1 MEFAVIS
8 DTGLLRKQ
16 NEDHY
21 LVMESH
27 GLFAVCDGMGGHKGG
42 EIASRLA
49 VDCIREYMVN
59 EVADNNIDAPIAVIN
74 AAIQKANRLIWS
86 EGQGNPEWHEMGTTI
101 TAALLKK
108 KQLSIANVGDSSLY
122 ICRNGKLKKLT
133 RDHTLAEQMVNDGLI
148 KQQEKRNSAYNHIL
162 TRALGVQQ
170 EVQIDNFETNLYTGD
185 IILLCSDGLSD
196 MLDENEIAAVLQPD
210 GSVHKEARQLLD
222 AALGNGGFDN
232 ITIILLRIN

>member
-21 LVMESH
+21 LAMEPY

-49 VDCIREYMVN
+49 VDCIRQYMVN
-59 EVADNNIDAPIAVIN
+59 EVGDNDIDSPIAVIN
-74 AAIQKANRLIWS
+74 SAIHKANRLIWS
-86 EGQGNPEWHEMGTTI
+86 EGQDNQEWHEMGTTI
-101 TAALLKK
+101 TAALVGK
-108 KQLSIANVGDSSLY
+108 KQLSVANVGDSSLY
-122 ICRNGKLKKLT
+122 ICRKGELKKLT
-133 RDHTLAEQMVNDGLI
+133 RDHTLAEQMVSDGLI
-148 KQQEKRNSAYNHIL
+148 KQEEKRNSAYNHIL

-170 EVQIDNFETNLYTGD
+170 EVQIDNFESRLYTGD
-185 IILLCSDGLSD
+185 IILLC
-196 MLDENEIAAVLQPD
+196 ENEIAAILQPD
-210 GSVHKEARQLLD
+210 GSVQKVARQLLD
-222 AALGNGGFDN
+222 AALGKGGFDN